1 MEPVTLVG
9 RVVRLEPLRIDH
21 AVGLLAVADAEIY
34 RFNGTRPLEISEA
47 GVREYVERVIE
58 RIPLPFAVIRD
69 EQPIGVTCF
78 FSVSERDRRIEIGGT
93 WYGLA
98 HWGSVVNPECKYLL
112 MGYAF
117 EEWGANR
124 VEYHADLRNTR
135 SRRAIEKLGA
145 VQEGVL
151 RHYNVMPDGFVRD
164 VVVFGI
170 VKAEWP
176 VIKAGL
182 EARLASFISPA
193 GATDDA
199 TSASE

>member
-1 MEPVTLVG
+1 MYHAPFGFVSTVDPG
-9 RVVRLEPLRIDH
+9 AYRLLYW
-21 AVGLLAVADAEIY
+21 GLGHGTQQVNLAAMV
-34 RFNGTRPLEISEA
+34 
-47 GVREYVERVIE
+47 
-58 RIPLPFAVIRD
+58 
-69 EQPIGVTCF
+69 
-78 FSVSERDRRIEIGGT
+78 GT

-112 MGYAF
+112 MRYAF
-117 EEWGANR
+117 EEWDANR